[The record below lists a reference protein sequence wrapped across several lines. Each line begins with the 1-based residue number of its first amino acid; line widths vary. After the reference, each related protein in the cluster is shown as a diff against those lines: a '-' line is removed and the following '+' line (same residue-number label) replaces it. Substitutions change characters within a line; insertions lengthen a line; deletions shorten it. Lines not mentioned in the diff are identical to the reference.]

1 MTASPSGWWRICR
14 SVELLRPAIARC
26 SVRGSSR
33 SRWRMLNPSMPGSPM
48 SSRSRS
54 GTAVSSSSWS
64 ASMSPERRTWW
75 PPICRASAY
84 MRAMVGSSSTR
95 TMSANPPSL
104 RRGRLGQPISE
115 LPADH
120 LAHARLGQAV
130 QEVDLFGRL
139 VLGQPLAAEGKDLVR
154 GGRGAPA
161 QDDKRDHL
169 LAVPRVGPADDGGLG
184 HCWVLEQHLFDI
196 AGVHVQPAAD
206 DHVLLAVDDIEV
218 AVGVHAADVAGVQ
231 PAVANRL
238 GGDVRHPVVA
248 LHDIGAT
255 NADFAELAN
264 RNLTVVLVEDLDREA
279 G

>member
-14 SVELLRPAIARC
+14 SVELLRTAIARC

-139 VLGQPLAAEGKDLVR
+139 VLGQPLAAEGQDLVR
-154 GGRGAPA
+154 GGRGVPA

-169 LAVPRVGPADDGGLG
+169 LAVPRVGPADD
-184 HCWVLEQHLFDI
+184 
-196 AGVHVQPAAD
+196 AGVR
-206 DHVLLAVDDIEV
+206 
-218 AVGVHAADVAGVQ
+218 